1 MKCKVIEISHQA
13 GTFKC
18 KLEGL
23 SEEPNAGSIYIL
35 EEFKQ
40 HSSKQRKL
48 FEPLVRVYFNSFCFP
63 TNWPVETWEDL
74 RDQIKM
80 RLGQGVDLYE
90 FVDDK
95 LSIQRV
101 HTLGE
106 IPDYVIEDYNKGNR
120 NRIRIYNLISTKKY
134 NIKQFYEMTDSL
146 IRQMIHGGVGKSKVS
161 KKFNSILDQI
171 GITQ

>member
-1 MKCKVIEISHQA
+1 
-13 GTFKC
+13 
-18 KLEGL
+18 
-23 SEEPNAGSIYIL
+23 
-35 EEFKQ
+35 
-40 HSSKQRKL
+40 
-48 FEPLVRVYFNSFCFP
+48 
-63 TNWPVETWEDL
+63 
-74 RDQIKM
+74 M

-171 GITQ
+171 GFTE